1 MPTIR
6 RECFGALV
14 LGDANDD
21 IWIMDHEAL
30 SLVLLCRDMHFDK
43 RAIEEA
49 VVSEWRED
57 ASDVLRSVDVLEQFG
72 ILTADTAKILDDDSQ
87 VIADALSLPLQVY
100 LFLTQACNLRCRHCF
115 NDSGAEQDS
124 PLTYEEIRAL
134 LIELRHI
141 GVERLALTGGE
152 PLLRADFFQIL
163 RLATSLGFRVNVT
176 SNGTLIDET
185 VAQQVAEVKS
195 SLRFFLVSIEG
206 PEDIHDAIRGQG
218 TFRRA
223 VNGLRMLRET
233 GVNAGFTT
241 TLNALNLSRIK
252 ELFGFAQTL
261 DLAGFS
267 LSIIKL
273 AGRATKDLALCEFSP
288 ADLEDALAEVRR
300 LEAHTGITVY
310 MKELDSSSNDVEL
323 LKVLG
328 ASKCAAGVFTASIMS
343 NGDVIA
349 CPYLAGIRTDL
360 RFPIFNIRERAFTDI
375 WRNAPEFQYIR
386 SSHIDSRCSQCQRY
400 ETNCLAGCPGTAY
413 LVTGDPYA
421 PSPFCRTHGLGR
433 KRLSD
438 AVREY
443 SRRQNCV

>member
-1 MPTIR
+1 
-6 RECFGALV
+6 
-14 LGDANDD
+14 
-21 IWIMDHEAL
+21 
-30 SLVLLCRDMHFDK
+30 
-43 RAIEEA
+43 
-49 VVSEWRED
+49 
-57 ASDVLRSVDVLEQFG
+57 
-72 ILTADTAKILDDDSQ
+72 
-87 VIADALSLPLQVY
+87 
-100 LFLTQACNLRCRHCF
+100 
-115 NDSGAEQDS
+115 
-124 PLTYEEIRAL
+124 
-134 LIELRHI
+134 
-141 GVERLALTGGE
+141 
-152 PLLRADFFQIL
+152 
-163 RLATSLGFRVNVT
+163 
-176 SNGTLIDET
+176 
-185 VAQQVAEVKS
+185 
-195 SLRFFLVSIEG
+195 
-206 PEDIHDAIRGQG
+206 
-218 TFRRA
+218 
-223 VNGLRMLRET
+223 MLRET